1 MEARRL
7 FQPVRNG
14 EAEPRRVGALGV
26 NFRDGLMVK
35 FTQRVK
41 YAPGLLRLVRRRA
54 EIVMELQMS
63 AAFDF
68 ADRCVGRTLEVL
80 VEGYE
85 DGQYFGRSYMD
96 APDIDTKVYFTSE
109 EELTPGSY
117 VPVLITDACEYDLIG
132 TVPHKEETT

>member
-54 EIVMELQMS
+54 EIVDAAAGEEVFILRKADHARPLRQMGLYVPCGGFRL
-63 AAFDF
+63 AGH
-68 ADRCVGRTLEVL
+68 DR
-80 VEGYE
+80 
-85 DGQYFGRSYMD
+85 DGGFGRVV
-96 APDIDTKVYFTSE
+96 AVFHAGG
-109 EELTPGSY
+109 LGALA
-117 VPVLITDACEYDLIG
+117 VL
-132 TVPHKEETT
+132 